1 MIVNKIE
8 PQGYCG
14 GVIHAIKMAMDAA
27 KDSSIKKP
35 IYMLGQIIHNANVI
49 KDLEHEGIITIY
61 EEGYSPPMVFP
72 LRFMKKPK
80 KKA

>member
-27 KDSSIKKP
+27 KDPSIKKP

-49 KDLEHEGIITIY
+49 KD
-61 EEGYSPPMVFP
+61 
-72 LRFMKKPK
+72 
-80 KKA
+80 